1 MVTWKIGILMVIYP
15 IKDIS
20 CFTGFQSLADIFKH
34 TKIAVMKQHLL
45 LIDDDKDEL
54 TIFMDALREVPHED
68 GFKCTYASSTRQAI
82 EMLKFLVPDFI
93 FVDFNIPKMNGLEF
107 IAFITGQPQL
117 KKTKL
122 CLYSMNIN
130 EEIDKQAKSLGACC
144 IKKSGTIEALA
155 KNLSAVLVPNH
166 SLVTVF
172 RPGDNND

>member
-1 MVTWKIGILMVIYP
+1 
-15 IKDIS
+15 
-20 CFTGFQSLADIFKH
+20 
-34 TKIAVMKQHLL
+34 MKQHLL

-68 GFKCTYASSTRQAI
+68 GFKCTYASSTMQAI

-107 IAFITGQPQL
+107 ISFVTGQPHL

-130 EEIDKQAKSLGACC
+130 EEVDKQAKNLGASC
-144 IKKSGTIEALA
+144 IKKSGTIESLA
-155 KNLSAVLVPNH
+155 RNLSALLVTNN
-166 SLVTVF
+166 SLVRDF
-172 RPGDNND
+172 RPGNNTDKRRKD